1 MMLEGYQTPKTANNK
16 HYGGYNGME
25 KITKK
30 SFVEALTSNVS
41 VLVGNVF
48 NKSDE
53 AIQTAIDGIKEL
65 NKTVTRSGKA
75 SGKYINFTLSNGK
88 ISSLA
93 LNDAGSHD
101 YFIHKAKSGIYYIQ
115 KTTQENDYGC
125 EIRKD
130 VCYCVYAIA

>member
-1 MMLEGYQTPKTANNK
+1 MSFKGIPNAEKRQNNV
-16 HYGGYNGME
+16 YGGYKTME

-30 SFVEALTSNVS
+30 SFIEALTSNVS

-53 AIQTAIDGIKEL
+53 AVQAAIDGIKEL
-65 NKTVTRSGKA
+65 NKTVTRSGKL

-101 YFIHKAKSGIYYIQ
+101 YFIHKAQSGIYYIQ

-130 VCYCVYAIA
+130 VGYCVYAIA

>member
-1 MMLEGYQTPKTANNK
+1 MMLEGYQKPKTANNNV
-16 HYGGYNGME
+16 YGGYKSME

-30 SFVEALTSNVS
+30 SFVEALTTNVS

-53 AIQTAIDGIKEL
+53 AVQTAIDGIKEL
-65 NKTVTRSGKA
+65 NKTVTRCGKL

-101 YFIHKAKSGIYYIQ
+101 YYIHKSESGIYYIQ

-130 VCYCVYAIA
+130 VCYCVYALA

>member
-1 MMLEGYQTPKTANNK
+1 
-16 HYGGYNGME
+16 ME

-41 VLVGNVF
+41 ILVGNVF

-53 AIQTAIDGIKEL
+53 AVQTAIDGIKEL
-65 NKTVTRSGKA
+65 NKTVTRSGKL
-75 SGKYINFTLSNGK
+75 SGKYIDFTLSNGK

-101 YFIHKAKSGIYYIQ
+101 YFIRII
-115 KTTQENDYGC
+115 TDF
-125 EIRKD
+125 
-130 VCYCVYAIA
+130 

>member
-1 MMLEGYQTPKTANNK
+1 
-16 HYGGYNGME
+16 ME

-30 SFVEALTSNVS
+30 SFVEALTTNIS
-41 VLVGNVF
+41 VLAGNVF

-65 NKTVTRSGKA
+65 NKTVTRCGKL

-101 YFIHKAKSGIYYIQ
+101 YYIYKAESGIYYIQ

-130 VCYCVYAIA
+130 VCYCVYALA

>member
-1 MMLEGYQTPKTANNK
+1 
-16 HYGGYNGME
+16 ME

-48 NKSDE
+48 NKPDE
-53 AIQTAIDGIKEL
+53 AVQTAMDGIKEL
-65 NKTVTRSGKA
+65 NKTVTRSGKL
-75 SGKYINFTLSNGK
+75 SGKYINFNLSNGK

-101 YFIHKAKSGIYYIQ
+101 YFIHKAESGIYYIQ

-130 VCYCVYAIA
+130 VCYCVYALA